1 MQVRRVTIAGYEPGS
16 VLAKDLTSDRGDL
29 LLAKGSALSARR
41 LESLLEKG

>member
-1 MQVRRVTIAGYEPGS
+1 M
-16 VLAKDLTSDRGDL
+16 AKDLTSDRGDL